1 MGLIVDASVAVKWFI
16 DETDSEAAHLILD
29 REAGLLA
36 PDLLVVEVCNTA
48 WRRTRIGDISR
59 AQCRAIADRIVETPL
74 ELRPTVSLAPV
85 ATAIALAVDHA
96 IYDCFYV
103 ALAELEGLR
112 LVTADRRFVAK
123 LAGTRWQDRVVM
135 LDRL

>member
-48 WRRTRIGDISR
+48 WRRARLGDISP
-59 AQCRAIADRIVETPL
+59 AQCRAIADRIVKTPV
-74 ELRPTVSLAPV
+74 EMRPNATLAP
-85 ATAIALAVDHA
+85 AAASIALALDHA
-96 IYDCFYV
+96 IYDCFYL
-103 ALAELEGLR
+103 ALAESEGLR
-112 LVTADRRFVAK
+112 LVTADRRFLAK
-123 LAGTRWQDRVVM
+123 LAGTRWQDHAVV
-135 LDRL
+135 LGQR